1 MAIFVNKDE
10 CNLGFALSKLLTEY
24 NMKPILTRPQHRFYT
39 DNQSYFEVDLDI
51 HQFSYIC
58 RRGFT
63 SLKFALFLT

>member
-1 MAIFVNKDE
+1 MANFLNRAE
-10 CNLGFALSKLLTEY
+10 CKLGFALSKLLTEY

-39 DNQSYFEVDLDI
+39 DHQTYFEAVLDI

-63 SLKFALFLT
+63 SLR